1 MSMTKGAVRPNAR
14 REDER
19 MSAKEWLSRGKS
31 LEIEIRQLKE
41 QRERALDDAT
51 AISLGNGERV
61 QSTHDNASEKKM
73 VAYADY
79 SELIRQRLEELY
91 QVKEE
96 IFRAICQVEDGTLRT
111 LLIGRYINGKTWEQI
126 AVDMCYSYSQTV
138 KYLHPRALHAIECHI
153 DHAV

>member
-1 MSMTKGAVRPNAR
+1 MTT
-14 REDER
+14 
-19 MSAKEWLSRGKS
+19 KEWLSRGRS
-31 LEIEIRQLKE
+31 LEMEIRQLKE

-51 AISLGNGERV
+51 AITVGNSERV
-61 QSTHDNASEKKM
+61 QGSKANGQERKM
-73 VAYADY
+73 VQYADY
-79 SELIRQRLEELY
+79 SMMIKQKLDELY

-96 IFRAICQVEDGTLRT
+96 IFHAICQVEDGTLRT